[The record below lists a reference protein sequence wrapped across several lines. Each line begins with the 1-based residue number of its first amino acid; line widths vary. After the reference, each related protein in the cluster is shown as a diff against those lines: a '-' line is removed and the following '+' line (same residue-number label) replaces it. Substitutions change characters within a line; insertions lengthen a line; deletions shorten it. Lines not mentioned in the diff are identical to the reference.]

1 MIWTVQNTP
10 RERVLSG
17 DSDVSESKKKLSLP
31 TPFGKTNVK
40 IEFRPITAVALL
52 FVVLL
57 VVSAGSAGTAEL
69 ADESADNDD
78 QNKVVLEDE
87 TVLWPYTSRAESYDR
102 KTLAINLVVYG
113 DAAKTEQL
121 LRQQAEGDW
130 QEIDE
135 GEEDI
140 APAEEID
147 ATVNGTSID
156 WGTADGATRYVYVQ
170 PPGEEGKWIDE
181 SYQLRDGD
189 YLGERH
195 HVRAYVDPS
204 DEEWTAMQAH
214 REHWDWF
221 HLRHTVHS
229 VEDSQLYVEEEFVD
243 HPRVESLHR
252 ERFANED
259 RSDADGWVTIIEL
272 EGGPLAALVAALL
285 VGSFGA
291 ARLGGRQEWVAELR
305 EDDDVQQ
312 TIRAVALILALV
324 ALYATV
330 RFGAVWAE
338 RAFPGVSPKTIAAV
352 FYPLLVVGMPV
363 CAYLAARQLE
373 TIPAFAA
380 ASIGF
385 IVALFL
391 DYTYLGVTALP
402 MDTFV
407 HRVALAAAI
416 GFVAAGSSRTAR
428 RPEFEFGHV
437 RTGVLLWVVGVSLP
451 LLQFL

>member
-1 MIWTVQNTP
+1 MF
-10 RERVLSG
+10 E
-17 DSDVSESKKKLSLP
+17 SEKKLCLP
-31 TPFGKTNVK
+31 TTFSKVSVK
-40 IEFRPITAVALL
+40 IEFRPVTAVALL
-52 FVVLL
+52 FLVLL
-57 VVSAGSAGTAEL
+57 VVSAGSAGTVEL
-69 ADESADNDD
+69 ADDD
-78 QNKVVLEDE
+78 GVDATDSSEQNKVVLEDE
-87 TVLWPYTSRAESYDR
+87 TILWPYTSRAESYDR
-102 KTLAINLVVYG
+102 MTLAINLVVYG
-113 DAAKTEQL
+113 DAEETEQL

-130 QEIDE
+130 EEIDE

-170 PPGEEGKWIDE
+170 PPGEDGRWVDE

-195 HVRAYVDPS
+195 HVRAYVDPA
-204 DEEWTAMQAH
+204 DEEWTAIQAH

-243 HPRVESLHR
+243 HPRIEGLHR

-259 RSDADGWVTIIEL
+259 RSDADGWVTIVEL
-272 EGGPLAALVAALL
+272 GGGPLAAMVAALL

-291 ARLGGRQEWVAELR
+291 TRLGRRPEWVTELR
-305 EDDDVQQ
+305 EDEGVRQAA
-312 TIRAVALILALV
+312 RAIALIAALV
-324 ALYATV
+324 ILYATV
-330 RFGAVWAE
+330 RFGSVWVE
-338 RAFPGVSPKTIAAV
+338 RAFPGVRVKTIAAL
-352 FYPLLVVGMPV
+352 FYPVLVIGMPV
-363 CAYLAARQLE
+363 CAYLMARQLE

-380 ASIGF
+380 GSIGF
-385 IVALFL
+385 IIALFL

-416 GFVAAGSSRTAR
+416 GFIAAGSSRTAR
-428 RPEFEFGHV
+428 RPEIEFGHI

>member
-1 MIWTVQNTP
+1 M
-10 RERVLSG
+10 
-17 DSDVSESKKKLSLP
+17 
-31 TPFGKTNVK
+31 K
-40 IEFRPITAVALL
+40 IELRPVTAVALL

-57 VVSAGSAGTAEL
+57 VVSVGSAGTVEL
-69 ADESADNDD
+69 VDDSADASG
-78 QNKVVLEDE
+78 QNEVTLEDD

-113 DAAKTEQL
+113 DADTTERL

-130 QEIDE
+130 EELGED
-135 GEEDI
+135 EEDV

-156 WGTADGATRYVYVQ
+156 WGTADGATRHVHVQ
-170 PPGEEGKWIDE
+170 PPGEEGRWIDE

-195 HVRAYVDPS
+195 HVRAYVDPAGG
-204 DEEWTAMQAH
+204 EWTAMQAH

-229 VEDSQLYVEEEFVD
+229 VEDSQLYVETEFVD

-259 RSDADGWVTIIEL
+259 RSDADGWVTIVEL
-272 EGGPLAALVAALL
+272 NGGPLAALVGLVL

-291 ARLGGRQEWVAELR
+291 VRLGERREWLAEMR
-305 EDDDVQQ
+305 EDDDVRQS
-312 TIRAVALILALV
+312 IRALALIVALV
-324 ALYATV
+324 VLYGAV
-330 RFGAVWAE
+330 RFGAIGIE
-338 RAFPGVSPKTIAAV
+338 RTVPGVGPKTIAAI

-363 CAYLAARQLE
+363 CAYLAARKLE
-373 TIPAFAA
+373 TVPAFAA

-416 GFVAAGSSRTAR
+416 GFIAAGSSRTAR

-437 RTGVLLWVVGVSLP
+437 RTGVLLWVVGMSLP

>member
-1 MIWTVQNTP
+1 MF
-10 RERVLSG
+10 
-17 DSDVSESKKKLSLP
+17 ESKKKLCLP
-31 TPFGKTNVK
+31 TSFGKVSVK
-40 IEFRPITAVALL
+40 IELRPVTAVTLL

-57 VVSAGSAGTAEL
+57 VVSVGSAGTVEL
-69 ADESADNDD
+69 ADDDRADPTE
-78 QNKVVLEDE
+78 QNKVTLDDE

-113 DAAKTEQL
+113 NADETEQL

-130 QEIDE
+130 EEIDE
-135 GEEDI
+135 GEEDV

-170 PPGEEGKWIDE
+170 SPGEEGEWVDE

-195 HVRAYVDPS
+195 HVRAYVDPA

-243 HPRVESLHR
+243 HPRVENLHR

-259 RSDADGWVTIIEL
+259 RSDADGWVTIVEL
-272 EGGPLAALVAALL
+272 GGGPLAALVALVL

-291 ARLGGRQEWVAELR
+291 ARLGERQEWLAELR

-312 TIRAVALILALV
+312 AIRAVALIVALV
-324 ALYATV
+324 VLYAAV
-330 RFGAVWAE
+330 RFGAVWTE
-338 RAFPGVSPKTIAAV
+338 RAFSGAGPKTIAAV
-352 FYPLLVVGMPV
+352 FYPILVIGLPV
-363 CAYLAARQLE
+363 CAYLVARQLE

-385 IVALFL
+385 IVAMFL

-407 HRVALAAAI
+407 HRIALAAAI

-428 RPEFEFGHV
+428 RPKFEFGHV